1 MHHPAILIPVLL
13 IVPALAIRFLQGTKV
28 GQIFSPVVAC
38 FVFGIA
44 FGNFGWLKLE
54 DQIFEPL
61 AAVTILL
68 AIPLLLMTTDFKS
81 WLLRSRPALKAIAVA
96 CLGVALSIIV
106 TKIAL
111 GYLQKDTNM
120 ILAMIGSCLIG
131 SSANMSAVG
140 IALKA
145 EGTLFTLVTTS
156 DVFCGALFFLYLV
169 GIAPRLY
176 RWILPSEP
184 SAVFSHHTAEVDQ
197 SKSVLKW
204 RQWAFWKDS
213 AAAFAVA
220 VLSGA
225 VAAGFTYLITGELR
239 DDVFLVALTLSGMAS
254 GMLSKKVRNLRT
266 ADMAGQYLL
275 LVFSFAIGLRADFS
289 AMLGDS
295 QTVLIIVATAYALTA
310 IFQLL
315 LFWIFRISSDTAVMA
330 TAGTVFSPVFI
341 GQVAVTLDNKQVIL
355 TGMVT
360 AIMGY
365 AIGNFVGLMIFQLL
379 PLIS

>member
-13 IVPALAIRFLQGTKV
+13 LVPALAIRFLQGTKV

-44 FGNFGWLKLE
+44 FGNLGWLHLD

-81 WLLRSRPALKAIAVA
+81 WLLRSKPALKAIAIA
-96 CLGVALSIIV
+96 CFGVALSIIV
-106 TKIAL
+106 TRLAL
-111 GYLQKDTNM
+111 GYLQDDSNM

-169 GIAPRLY
+169 GIAPKLY
-176 RWILPSEP
+176 RWILPAEP
-184 SAVFSHHTAEVDQ
+184 VAAFEHESVEVDQ
-197 SKSVLKW
+197 SKAAIRWSHPAV
-204 RQWAFWKDS
+204 WKDL
-213 AAAFAVA
+213 AGALGVA

-225 VAAGFTYLITGELR
+225 VAAGFTYLVTGALR
-239 DDVFLVALTLSGMAS
+239 DDVFLVTLTLSGMAS
-254 GMLSKKVRNLRT
+254 GMVSKKVRTLRT
-266 ADMAGQYLL
+266 ADAAGQYLL

-289 AMLGDS
+289 SMLGDS
-295 QTVLIIVATAYALTA
+295 RAVLMVVASAYVLTA
-310 IFQLL
+310 VFQLV

-379 PLIS
+379 PFIS

>member
-1 MHHPAILIPVLL
+1 MNHPAILIPILL
-13 IVPALAIRFLQGTKV
+13 ILPALAIRFLQGTKV

-38 FVFGIA
+38 FAFGIA
-44 FGNFGWLKLE
+44 FGNLGWLQLE
-54 DQIFEPL
+54 DATFEPL

-81 WLLRSRPALKAIAVA
+81 WLFRSKPALKAIAVA
-96 CLGVALSIIV
+96 CLGVAMSIVV
-106 TKIAL
+106 TKLAF
-111 GYLQKDTNM
+111 GYLQKDSNM
-120 ILAMIGSCLIG
+120 ILAMIGACLIG

-156 DVFCGALFFLYLV
+156 DVLCGALFFLYLV

-176 RWILPSEP
+176 RLILPSEQ
-184 SAVFSHHTAEVDQ
+184 AALFSHHTVDVNH
-197 SKSVLKW
+197 SKSVLRW
-204 RQWAFWKDS
+204 RQLAFWTDS
-213 AAAFAVA
+213 GAALGVA
-220 VLSGA
+220 ILSGA
-225 VAAGFTYLITGELR
+225 VAAGFTYLITGSLR
-239 DDVFLVALTLSGMAS
+239 DDVFLVTLTLSGMAF
-254 GMLSKKVRNLRT
+254 GLLSKKVRNLKT
-266 ADMAGQYLL
+266 ADAAGQYLL

-289 AMLGDS
+289 SMLGDS
-295 QTVLIIVATAYALTA
+295 RAVLMLVAATYALTA

-315 LFWIFRISSDTAVMA
+315 LFRIFRIPSDTAVMA

-365 AIGNFVGLMIFQLL
+365 ALGNFVGLMIYQLL